1 MGRLFHGVTTE
12 KVDIEIIPTET
23 NLEFL
28 LVNSCAI
35 NVIKVQ
41 TIVENFIRDKKHI
54 SIFCL
59 TETKVDSHDF
69 EPRGIRMFSSHRGKK
84 DKKGGGLAIGFDK
97 EANIKLEK
105 MMIKNKDILA
115 LEGTI
120 MDTKFRIIL
129 CYFDST
135 KLMKGKDY
143 ERKRKLQKEME
154 KLLEVEAD
162 TSPIVLGDFN
172 GRLTKLEPTIATDA
186 NGKMLEKWTEKLDVY
201 HLNTFDSCNG
211 TYTFQSLNGKSAIDH
226 VLTNKTLLN
235 KHISMHIDEE
245 KTMLNISDHNL
256 VRVWFQLGNN
266 NIRPNWKKKTLKEIT
281 WISRD
286 EDRLTQCAT
295 SFKSK
300 IGKKIS
306 FKKCIEKIKT
316 SVNSTMKK
324 RKKIRPG
331 GKKEMKLLAAEWVDR
346 ELIENVKLRSKL
358 NRECR
363 YTK

>member
-1 MGRLFHGVTTE
+1 M
-12 KVDIEIIPTET
+12 EIIPIDAD
-23 NLEFL
+23 LEFL

-41 TIVENFIRDKKHI
+41 TIVENFIRNKKHT

-69 EPRGIRMFSSHRGKK
+69 KPRGIKIFSKHRGKK
-84 DKKGGGLAIGFDK
+84 DKKGGGLAIGFDIK
-97 EANIKLEK
+97 ADIKLEDMK
-105 MMIKNKDILA
+105 IKDKDILA

-120 MDTKFRIIL
+120 RGTKFRIVL
-129 CYFDST
+129 RYFDST
-135 KLMKGKDY
+135 KLLKGRDY
-143 ERKRKLQKEME
+143 ERNRKMQREIE
-154 KLLEVEAD
+154 KLLEVETD
-162 TSPIVLGDFN
+162 TSMIVLGDFN
-172 GRLTKLEPTIATDA
+172 GRLSKLEPTIVSDA
-186 NGKMLEKWTEKLDVY
+186 NGKMLDKWTQKYDIY
-201 HLNTFDSCNG
+201 HLNTLDSCNG

-235 KHISMHIDEE
+235 KHIGMYIDEE
-245 KTMLNISDHNL
+245 KAMLNISDHNL

-266 NIRPNWKKKTLKEIT
+266 NFRPDWKKKALKDIT

-306 FKKCIEKIKT
+306 FGKCMEKIKT
-316 SVNSTMKK
+316 SVNSTMKR

-331 GKKEMKLLAAEWVDR
+331 KNL
-346 ELIENVKLRSKL
+346 
-358 NRECR
+358 
-363 YTK
+363 